1 MMGRGD
7 KRTKKGKTFRHSYGK
22 TRPHDPNKKDGAAS
36 TKTRARVPQ
45 R

>member
-1 MMGRGD
+1 MGRGD

-22 TRPHDPNKKDGAAS
+22 SRPHDPNKKDAAGP
-36 TKTRARVPQ
+36 KTRARVPQ

>member
-1 MMGRGD
+1 MGRGD

-22 TRPHDPNKKDGAAS
+22 SRPHDPNAKAAEAAKKKS
-36 TKTRARVPQ
+36 ARVPS